1 MPSVYMA
8 LGDMQR
14 SVQADGSSRLMGR
27 GNKPPGMQP
36 SMMNALEENKC
47 QARCDVPMTSA
58 SNWGREAIQEV
69 GAMGHVHREVARPI
83 CARSFLSPSCVLFP
97 LNPPN
102 PFSLSFADIHIS

>member
-47 QARCDVPMTSA
+47 QARCDVPMT
-58 SNWGREAIQEV
+58 
-69 GAMGHVHREVARPI
+69 
-83 CARSFLSPSCVLFP
+83 
-97 LNPPN
+97 
-102 PFSLSFADIHIS
+102 